1 MLEIISGRAGTGKTW
16 YALEKIKEELLSN
29 PMGPAIILLLPEHMT
44 YKLERQLANLL
55 ADAVP
60 GKGFSRCYVYGF
72 RRFAYQILQETGGG
86 LEPGLTELG
95 RHLLLKQ
102 ILDRRAAAK
111 ELQAF
116 QRAAR
121 QRGFVG
127 ELGDI
132 INELKGYCLP
142 PETLRQVSQQVQDD
156 RLGKKL
162 QDMALIYEDF
172 NQAMA
177 GKYNDGK
184 DILQKLLVKLP
195 ESQLLQGAEL
205 WLDGFQFFN
214 PLEKQLLSQLLE
226 LCSNM
231 HVMLTLDHA
240 SLTEGR
246 AVGQLHQEDLFYRS
260 LATRNYLLQ
269 LAQAKQAGVT
279 ERFLRQT
286 KRYLSPA
293 LKEMEAQW
301 QVLRPQ
307 PLKQPQTAE
316 AVRIVAAATPRLE
329 LEAMAAD
336 IVRLVREQA
345 YHWHDIGVLVREQ
358 DSYGSLLEMVLQ
370 EYNIP
375 FFSDQKRQCVHHPLA
390 ELLRSALQLCSSPLG
405 WHYENIFRCLKTG
418 FFQLSRDSLDLL
430 ENYVLEFGLRG
441 QKRWCQE
448 EKWDFTHRHSLEEA
462 GEADEEQLLRSLQAD
477 QLRRQVAEPLLALQQ
492 GMKAAR
498 DNRGMAAAV
507 YEFLSELQVPQ
518 QLEQWAKADEAGL
531 KLAEAREHQQLWQNI
546 MDLLDQLVEIGGEA
560 TGIKEF
566 AATLG
571 EGLDNL
577 AVSLIPPGVDY
588 VNVAAF
594 DQNSLDNIRAV
605 YIVGANAGVMPRH
618 ASENVILSDAD
629 RLRINAAQELQ
640 QDQLRS
646 LSVIGQENSYQEGYL
661 LYKGFTQA
669 REYLWVSYPLSD
681 ESGSSKEKARLVGW
695 LSGLLPQAAFC
706 EILQQEAGQA
716 VEPRQAL
723 TALGTALRQC
733 KETGQLSQEWQ
744 AVYNWA
750 MEQLQ
755 LAETAE
761 QPEAAEQGYS
771 RVLKLLRQAIFSPLG
786 ADRLPQPLA
795 RQLFAGKGILRGS
808 VTKLERYNSCPFQ
821 FYAQYGLKL
830 QERKISRFSNPEL
843 GTLLHGVLKEF
854 GQQLQREQRHWRDVS
869 PEEQQAMCHEILH
882 RLAPRLQNSILTSRK
897 QLAAQLQRIENT
909 ANFALQR
916 LCAFDA
922 VSQLEPTLFEE
933 GFGFLADQGVGQ
945 NEQALELV
953 YQLSNHSR
961 LSLNGQID
969 RIDATEDGSY
979 FMIMDYKTGNA
990 SINIMD
996 VYYGIKLQLLTYVLV
1011 AGQLLARKQ
1020 GKKTLPIA
1028 MLYYFLKR
1036 PLVSVAS
1043 HRESQQDL
1051 IKALEDKLK
1060 MPGWIVADKGLV
1072 ELLDNTLQ
1080 PGGKS
1085 RFINVGLKKDGELGA
1100 SALHLRTEREL
1111 ELLLAYVEQLLQRT
1125 GERIMAGEIK
1135 AQPYRDAKGKT
1146 PCTYCQYHALC
1157 GFDAQLEGFG
1167 YQHVQQQKDIE
1178 FMENIEAELTP
1189 EMVQKIDA
1197 RLSNRLGERQ
1207 AGQDQIEEVEH

>member
-55 ADAVP
+55 ADAAP

-269 LAQAKQAGVT
+269 LAQEKQVGVS
-279 ERFLRQT
+279 EGFLQQT
-286 KRYLSPA
+286 KRYFVPA
-293 LKEMEAQW
+293 LKALEAQW
-301 QVLRPQ
+301 QVLGPQ
-307 PLKQPQTAE
+307 PVQQPQTAE
-316 AVRIVAAATPRLE
+316 NIKIVEAATQRLE

-336 IVRLVREQA
+336 MVRLVREQG
-345 YHWHDIGVLVREQ
+345 YHWHDIGILVREQ
-358 DSYGSLLEMVLQ
+358 DTYGPLLEMVLQ
-370 EYNIP
+370 EYRIP

-390 ELLRSALQLCSSPLG
+390 ELLRSALQLCSSPGG

-418 FFQLSRDSLDLL
+418 FFQLSRDNLDLL

-448 EKWDFTHRHSLEEA
+448 EKWSFSHSHSLEDA
-462 GEADEEQLLRSLQAD
+462 GQPDQEQLLRSLQVD
-477 QLRRQVAEPLLALQQ
+477 QLRRQVAAPLLALQQ
-492 GMKAAR
+492 GLKAAK
-498 DNRGMAAAV
+498 DNRGLAAAV
-507 YEFLSELQVPQ
+507 YGFLQELQVPQ
-518 QLEQWAKADEAGL
+518 QLEQWAKEDEAGL
-531 KLAEAREHQQLWQNI
+531 KLAEAREHQQLWQDVMN
-546 MDLLDQLVEIGGEA
+546 LLDQLVEIGGEE
-560 TGIKEF
+560 TDLKEF
-566 AATLG
+566 GATLG

-577 AVSLIPPGVDY
+577 AVSLIPPGLDY
-588 VNVAAF
+588 VNVASF

-605 YIVGANAGVMPRH
+605 YILGANAGVMPRH

-681 ESGSSKEKARLVGW
+681 ESGSGKEPARLVGW
-695 LSGLLPQAAFC
+695 LKGLLPGADYRQV
-706 EILQQEAGQA
+706 LQQEFGQVA
-716 VEPRQAL
+716 QPRQAL
-723 TALGTALRQC
+723 SALGAALRQC
-733 KETGQLSQEWQ
+733 KETGQLKSEWQ

-750 MEQLQ
+750 LQQAEKGEQTEDTQ
-755 LAETAE
+755 ECTKI
-761 QPEAAEQGYS
+761 
-771 RVLKLLRQAIFSPLG
+771 LKLLQRGFFSAMG
-786 ADRLPQPLA
+786 ADRLPQQLA

-854 GQQLQREQRHWRDVS
+854 GQQLQREQRHWRDIS
-869 PEEQQAMCHEILH
+869 LEEQQAMCHEILH
-882 RLAPRLQNSILTSRK
+882 RLAPRLQNSILSSRQ
-897 QLAAQLQRIENT
+897 QLAAQLRRIENT

-933 GFGFLADQGVGQ
+933 GFGFLADQGAGQ

-969 RIDATEDGSY
+969 RIDVTEDGSY

-1011 AGQLLARKQ
+1011 AGQLLARKK

-1051 IKALEDKLK
+1051 IKVLEDKLK

-1080 PGGKS
+1080 TGGKS

-1207 AGQDQIEEVEH
+1207 AGQNQTEEVEH